1 MLLIF
6 SVLGNEFGKGINSS
20 LFIVESMPTLDLA
33 MPTALLL
40 VVLTALFLNKRA
52 EKKLM
57 ATVDQKEFKTRDIL
71 LLLVFISVMVSVI
84 AYTSMV
90 NPGGLF
96 PNVLLVLFLSSYVTL
111 LFTFSYVFSGLKKT
125 YAQLISVV
133 FGTCSL
139 VAGLLSLIEPLA
151 DSYTNF
157 RVIAFVILSL
167 LCFGVAVYEQIKSVS
182 KQRWYIAAQPPA
194 LFVLLFLFFTVF
206 YTGSIDVWFPALL
219 DVFAFTFAI
228 LIIMYLSSM
237 FTWKTVSIF
246 AILLT
251 LLDIV
256 LVFSG
261 PMVAAAETFTGLGL
275 PVLVYLPN
283 IPLIFNETGAFVLR
297 GLGLG
302 DFFFAGIL
310 AVQTYKKFGQKTAI
324 ISIVAMALSFGIWE
338 AFLPEITGFFNI
350 RGFPATVCII
360 TGWVPIILWKL
371 LTTKNKASSI
381 SEEPV
386 QPPTGP
392 LT

>member
-1 MLLIF
+1 
-6 SVLGNEFGKGINSS
+6 
-20 LFIVESMPTLDLA
+20 MPTLDLA

-381 SEEPV
+381 TEEPV

>member
-1 MLLIF
+1 M
-6 SVLGNEFGKGINSS
+6 
-20 LFIVESMPTLDLA
+20 FIVQSMPTLDLA

-57 ATVDQKEFKTRDIL
+57 ETVDQKEFKTRDIL

-125 YAQLISVV
+125 YAQLISIG
-133 FGTCSL
+133 FGICSL

-157 RVIAFVILSL
+157 RVIAFIIFSL

-206 YTGSIDVWFPALL
+206 YTGSINVWFPALL

-283 IPLIFNETGAFVLR
+283 IPLILNETGAFVLR

-360 TGWVPIILWKL
+360 TGWIPIILWKL
-371 LTTKNKASSI
+371 LTTKNKSSSI
-381 SEEPV
+381 TEEPV